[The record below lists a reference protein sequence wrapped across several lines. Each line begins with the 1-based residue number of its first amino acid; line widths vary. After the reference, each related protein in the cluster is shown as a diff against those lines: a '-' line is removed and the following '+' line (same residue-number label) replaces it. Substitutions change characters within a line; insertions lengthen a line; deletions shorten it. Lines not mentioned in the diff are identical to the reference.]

1 MITRDEAKLLRLKLE
16 RLSQNLWWA
25 WHPEVI
31 QVFRQL
37 DPDLWRRCDHNPVA
51 MLRSMSDAL
60 IIERSHDL
68 ELNARIEGAYR
79 SLETYL
85 TDTRTWAIAHAGALL
100 ARPVAYFSAEF
111 GLHESLPLYSGGL
124 GVLAGDHIKS
134 ASDLG
139 LPLVG
144 VSLLYRE
151 GYFRQWIDRSGYQ
164 RETYANFDS
173 AVQPVR
179 EAIGKDGRKVTIEVP
194 VGSNGSVIR
203 ARVWRVDVGRAS
215 LVLLDPHVP
224 ENDERDRAVGTR
236 LYGGDRETRI
246 RQEILLGVGG
256 VIALKALGIV
266 PGVVHLNEGHSAF
279 AVLELARQRMHEDGM
294 SFADAMREVR
304 QKVVFTTHTPVEAGH
319 DRFEPDQVEA
329 HLVGLRESLG
339 LSREGFM
346 SLGRVNP
353 QDAGEPFC
361 MTVLALKCATK
372 SNGVSALHGRVTRRM
387 WHSLWPHHGEQEVP
401 IGHVTNGVHVPTWLA
416 PEMRV
421 LYDRHLRAN
430 WPVHL
435 AHPETWM
442 GIDEVP
448 DIELWGTLQILKSKL
463 VRFVR
468 RRLVQQGEHADGLDP
483 DVATMVADAF
493 DPNVL
498 TIGFA
503 RRFAQYKRA
512 TLILRDRERLKR
524 ILTNS
529 SRPVQIIFA
538 GKAHPHDEIGKGLI
552 REIRHAM
559 SDPAFQGRLAFIDD
573 FDINVARHLV
583 QGVDVWLNTPTRP
596 LEASGTSGQKVLLNG
611 GRNFSILDGWFP
623 EGYDGQN
630 GFAIGSGE
638 VHVSSQVQEERD
650 AADLMR
656 VLEEEIV
663 PLFYERD
670 SWGLPVRWLARVKR
684 AVRTLGWRFNTDRM
698 VMDYVT
704 HCYLPAAGAWSCEVD
719 PH

>member
-25 WHPEVI
+25 WHPEVV
-31 QVFRQL
+31 QVFRSL

-51 MLRSMSDAL
+51 MLKRLSDAV
-60 IIERSHDL
+60 IIERSHEL

-124 GVLAGDHIKS
+124 GVLAGDHLKS

-151 GYFRQWIDRSGYQ
+151 GYFRQWVDRSGYQ
-164 RETYANFDS
+164 RESYSNFDT
-173 AVQPVR
+173 AEQPVR
-179 EAIGKDGRKVTIEVP
+179 EAISRTGQKVVIEVP
-194 VGSNGSVIR
+194 FGNGTVMR
-203 ARVWRVDVGRAS
+203 ARVWRVDVGRVI
-215 LVLLDPHVP
+215 LVLLDPHLP
-224 ENDERDRAVGTR
+224 ENGALDLSVETR
-236 LYGGDRETRI
+236 LYGGDRRTRI
-246 RQEILLGVGG
+246 RQELLLGVGG
-256 VIALKALGIV
+256 VRALSALGIV

-279 AVLELARQRMHEDGM
+279 AVLELVRQRMHDDGL
-294 SFADAMREVR
+294 SFVDAMREVR

-319 DRFEPDQVEA
+319 DRFEPDLAEE
-329 HLVGLRESLG
+329 HLLGMRESLG
-339 LSREGFM
+339 LTREGLL
-346 SLGRVNP
+346 SLGRVNA

-361 MTVLALKCATK
+361 MTVLALKCASK
-372 SNGVSALHGRVTRRM
+372 ANGVSALHGRVTRRM
-387 WHSLWPHHGEQEVP
+387 WHGLWPQRNESEVP
-401 IGHVTNGVHVPTWLA
+401 IGHITNGVHVPTWLA
-416 PEMRV
+416 PEMRL
-421 LYDRHLRAN
+421 LYDRHLRPD
-430 WPVHL
+430 WPIHL

-448 DIELWGTLQILKSKL
+448 DVELWETLQILKSKL

-468 RRLVQQGEHADGLDP
+468 RRLITQSERTEGLDP
-483 DVATMVADAF
+483 AVARRVADSF

-524 ILTNS
+524 ILTDPT
-529 SRPVQIIFA
+529 RPVQIVFA

-552 REIRHAM
+552 REIVQSMA
-559 SDPAFQGRLAFIDD
+559 DVGFQGRLAFIED
-573 FDINVARHLV
+573 FEINVARHLV
-583 QGVDVWLNTPTRP
+583 QGVDVWLNNPTRP

-611 GRNFSILDGWFP
+611 GLNFSILDGWFP
-623 EGYDGQN
+623 EGYDGHN
-630 GFAIGSGE
+630 GFAIGTGE
-638 VHVSSQVQEERD
+638 VHVSSGVQEERD

-656 VLEEEIV
+656 VLEDEIV

-698 VMDYVT
+698 VMDYVER
-704 HCYLPAAGAWSCEVD
+704 CYLPAAGAGSCEVN
-719 PH
+719 PG

>member
-37 DPDLWRRCDHNPVA
+37 DPELWRKCDHNPVS
-51 MLRSMSDAL
+51 MLRRMTDEV
-60 IIERSHDL
+60 IIERSHEL

-79 SLETYL
+79 NLETYL
-85 TDTRTWAIAHAGALL
+85 TDTRTWAIANAGALI

-124 GVLAGDHIKS
+124 GVLAGDHLKS

-164 RETYANFDS
+164 RETYANFDT

-179 EAIGKDGRKVTIEVP
+179 EAVGADGQKITVAVS
-194 VGSNGSVIR
+194 VGNGTTIR
-203 ARVWRVDVGRAS
+203 ARVWKVDVGRAS

-236 LYGGDRETRI
+236 LYGGDRSTRI

-256 VIALKALGIV
+256 VRALAALGIS

-279 AVLELARQRMHEDGM
+279 AVLELMRHRMQDDGLSFQDALHE
-294 SFADAMREVR
+294 VTH
-304 QKVVFTTHTPVEAGH
+304 KVVFTTHTPVEAGH
-319 DRFEPDQVEA
+319 DRFEPDLVEE
-329 HLVGLRESLG
+329 HLHSLRESLG
-339 LSREGFM
+339 LSREDFLA
-346 SLGRVNP
+346 LGRVNP
-353 QDAGEPFC
+353 KDLGETFC
-361 MTVLALKCATK
+361 MTVLALKCSVKA
-372 SNGVSALHGRVTRRM
+372 NGVSALHGRVSRRM
-387 WHSLWPHHGEQEVP
+387 WHGLWPSRPEGEVP
-401 IGHVTNGVHVPTWLA
+401 IGHITNGVHTPTWLA
-416 PEMRV
+416 PEMRL
-421 LYDRHLRAN
+421 LYDRHLRPD
-430 WPVHL
+430 WPLHL
-435 AHPETWM
+435 AEPDTWM
-442 GIDEVP
+442 GIDNVP
-448 DIELWGTLQILKSKL
+448 DIELWETLQILKSKL
-463 VRFVR
+463 VRFIR
-468 RRLVQQGEHADGLDP
+468 RRLVHQGEHAEGLSP
-483 DVATMVADAF
+483 EVALAVSAAF

-512 TLILRDRERLKR
+512 TLVLRDRDRLRR
-524 ILTNS
+524 ILTS
-529 SRPVQIIFA
+529 TGRPVQIVFA

-552 REIRHAM
+552 REIVQIMGDA
-559 SDPAFQGRLAFIDD
+559 SLQGRIAFVED

-583 QGVDVWLNTPTRP
+583 QGVDVWLNNPTRP
-596 LEASGTSGQKVLLNG
+596 LEASGTSGEKVLLNG
-611 GRNFSILDGWFP
+611 GLNFSILDGWFP

-630 GFAIGSGE
+630 GFAIGTGE
-638 VHVSSQVQEERD
+638 VHANPGVQEERD
-650 AADLMR
+650 AAELYR
-656 VLEEEIV
+656 VLEDEIV

-698 VMDYVT
+698 VMDYT
-704 HCYLPAAGAWSCEVD
+704 ERCYLPAAGAWSCEVESL
-719 PH
+719 